1 MGGTLAGMSEPTT
14 LQAGDSATWLAD
26 LPEYPANDGWVLHYR
41 VLSPTSAATFDAV
54 AEGAQHRVALSAA
67 TTATLPVGA
76 CTLLR
81 WVTNGSTKTTL
92 GQTPLQV
99 LADLT
104 SATSYD
110 GRSQNARA
118 LADARAALAAHLAS
132 GKAHVQ
138 AYTIAGRRMEF
149 RSVADLQAL
158 INFYQGEVT
167 KEQAAA
173 ALANGTLGSAPGRV
187 HTRM

>member
-1 MGGTLAGMSEPTT
+1 MSEPTS
-14 LQAGDSATWLAD
+14 LQAGDSATWPVT
-26 LPEYPANDGWVLHYR
+26 LPAYPASAGWVLHYR
-41 VLSPTSAATFDAV
+41 LLSPTSAATFDAV
-54 AEGAQHRVALSAA
+54 AEGDSYRVTLSAA
-67 TTATLPVGA
+67 TTAGFTAGA

-81 WVTNGSTKTTL
+81 WVTKGAERITL
-92 GQTPLQV
+92 GTTPLQV

-104 SATSYD
+104 TAALLDSRT
-110 GRSQNARA
+110 QNAKA
-118 LADARAALAAHLAS
+118 LADARAALAAHLAG

-158 INFYQGEVT
+158 INHYQVEVA

-173 ALANGTLGSAPGRV
+173 ALASGKGGMPPGRV
-187 HTRM
+187 ITRM